1 MSEQAHHSSNA
12 SIDRI
17 AEWIRIWQRLTR
29 ECPQVDDRSA
39 VTWSIGVRSMLDFH
53 AFFKDVDR
61 FPTLDS
67 LVKCIPT
74 RRFARRAQAT
84 LEYLAKL
91 ARLSSSFANRTRQC
105 AACALV
111 CILHYS

>member
-1 MSEQAHHSSNA
+1 VHECTSS
-12 SIDRI
+12 SFLECIDRI
-17 AEWIRIWQRLTR
+17 ADWIDLHLAATR

-74 RRFARRAQAT
+74 RRFAQWASTSHA
-84 LEYLAKL
+84 
-91 ARLSSSFANRTRQC
+91 
-105 AACALV
+105 
-111 CILHYS
+111 

>member
-12 SIDRI
+12 SIELRTGLHL
-17 AEWIRIWQRLTR
+17 AATR

-91 ARLSSSFANRTRQC
+91 ARLSSSFAHRTRQC